1 MGFRDKQKLLALN
14 FEYTR
19 RNGRSISARLL
30 LFLIFNFKKIGCKF
44 EINIAD
50 LPSSAKL
57 PKATR
62 HISVRAA
69 FWQ

>member
-1 MGFRDKQKLLALN
+1 MYQKEWNKHQCKASVSLN
-14 FEYTR
+14 FMKT
-19 RNGRSISARLL
+19 
-30 LFLIFNFKKIGCKF
+30 GCKF
-44 EINIAD
+44 EINTVD

-57 PKATR
+57 PNATR